1 MLWTLS
7 THCVLPLAPCASVN
21 LGIDCIDLFKMNSH
35 LKSYYVNVTMFIVI
49 HTYICILGNVVSEL
63 VSILQKWRMYVNVYK
78 NMKCLYFSN
87 DRTLTTSVL
96 TFVRFSLF
104 NLMSLI
110 NTNLLFM
117 APRKPLVTLDSSLWA
132 FSLLFS
138 FSSRFKKPFTEW
150 KVL

>member
-1 MLWTLS
+1 MYTLRTATS
-7 THCVLPLAPCASVN
+7 ALRISQPRYRLYRSLQNELSPKK
-21 LGIDCIDLFKMNSH
+21 LL
-35 LKSYYVNVTMFIVI
+35 YVNVTMFIVI

-132 FSLLFS
+132 F
-138 FSSRFKKPFTEW
+138 
-150 KVL
+150 